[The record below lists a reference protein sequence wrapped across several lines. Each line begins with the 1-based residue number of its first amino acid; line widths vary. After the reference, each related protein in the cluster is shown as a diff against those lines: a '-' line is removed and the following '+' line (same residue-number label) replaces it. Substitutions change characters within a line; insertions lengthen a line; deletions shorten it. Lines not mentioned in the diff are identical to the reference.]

1 MILYFWAFENGD
13 FQWKFRE
20 FPQDCAEIHRKS
32 AGSESRFPPVNH
44 AGSGVLMILNRVSQ
58 EMDGAIS
65 PPRRDHLESPR
76 DSTLYIARRG
86 VPGSVRKAD
95 SYSVYR
101 ERPAHAS
108 RVLVGKLDRAI
119 FPTSTGSTRR
129 SAFLCSPAKGPPAP
143 AARREPLRP
152 RRSTP
157 QHPHTKKV
165 FPFLRIYF
173 AGAAPFS
180 ILRGGGPRRL
190 PGTRGPIRPPAGPE
204 FGARAN
210 ARLRKNAGFRGSD
223 RPKPA
228 FLPPNSCQN

>member
-1 MILYFWAFENGD
+1 MG
-13 FQWKFRE
+13 E
-20 FPQDCAEIHRKS
+20 FPVGIPGISSGLRGNSPQKCRF
-32 AGSESRFPPVNH
+32 GESIPPVDH
-44 AGSGVLMILNRVSQ
+44 AGSGVLMVLNRRSQ

-76 DSTLYIARRG
+76 DSTLYIAKRG

-95 SYSVYR
+95 STLYIASG
-101 ERPAHAS
+101 PAHAS

-157 QHPHTKKV
+157 QRPHTKKV
-165 FPFLRIYF
+165 FPFLRVPVPGVSSVSEF
-173 AGAAPFS
+173 Q
-180 ILRGGGPRRL
+180 GGGPRRL
-190 PGTRGPIRPPAGPE
+190 PGTRSPIRPPAGPE
-204 FGARAN
+204 FGYGRT
-210 ARLRKNAGFRGSD
+210 RDCEKTREFWGAGGRD
-223 RPKPA
+223 RRI
-228 FLPPNSCQN
+228 LPPDSCQN